1 MTISGRARGMLRLIA
16 VAMTCV
22 LVLSA
27 FVSTLAHASHNAVDH
42 TTVTTSADHTALLDT
57 DGNDYSVHHHHVPSN
72 TADHA
77 ACADLVCH
85 GGSSIVGSVAAAI
98 VPARRGSCI
107 CIVDDIATDTGGQSL
122 ERPPSIAVLV

>member
-1 MTISGRARGMLRLIA
+1 MLRLIA

-27 FVSTLAHASHNAVDH
+27 FVSTVVHASHSAGDH
-42 TTVTTSADHTALLDT
+42 TTVTTSAHHTALIDT
-57 DGNDYSVHHHHVPSN
+57 DGNDHPGHHHHVPSN

-85 GGSSIVGSVAAAI
+85 GGSGIVGSVAAAI
-98 VPARRGSCI
+98 VPARRGSCVRI
-107 CIVDDIATDTGGQSL
+107 IDDIATDTGGQSL